1 MTQRNAFAF
10 LLGLGLCAC
19 GGSGGGGNGVAPI
32 NLLSFQPASAIVGQS
47 FATGGVHNNGAGPGL
62 PNQSG
67 LSFPSGHVANGSLYV
82 ADRNNNRILGWNSI
96 PTGFGANADFVMG
109 VPNFVTV
116 GGGTSAT
123 LVTFPN
129 SCWVAS
135 NALFVA
141 DEANERILIYGP
153 PPTSNVAATVALGKP
168 DLVTQGPTSGQSG
181 LAQVLDVCVALNRIV
196 AADYGNNRVM
206 IWNGI
211 PVASGAIAQ
220 IVVGQPNF
228 VTLTSGTTAAKMSQP
243 AGVWTDGTRLVV
255 ADTANNRVLIWTSF
269 PTASG
274 QDADLV
280 IGQPDFVTATP
291 GAGALKMASPR
302 SVTSDGLQLFVADTN
317 NSRVLIYSPFPTF
330 SNAAP
335 LRVLG
340 QSTFTNVT
348 ANDDNQ
354 DSVMDPGPTAR
365 TLNTPQG
372 ITSFG
377 NQLFVNDTGNHRVLI
392 FTGS

>member
-1 MTQRNAFAF
+1 MTQRHAIAF

-19 GGSGGGGNGVAPI
+19 GGSGNGTSGPSSI
-32 NLLSFQPASAIVGQS
+32 NLATFQPANAIIGQS
-47 FATGGVHNNGAGPGL
+47 FATGGVSNNGAGPGVQ
-62 PNQSG
+62 NQSG
-67 LSFPSGHVANGSLYV
+67 LASPNGHVANGSLYV
-82 ADRNNNRILGWNSI
+82 ADRNNNRIMGWNSV
-96 PTGFGANADFVMG
+96 PAGFGANADFAMG

-123 LVTFPN
+123 LLTFPS
-129 SCWVAS
+129 SCWVGS

-141 DEANERILIYGP
+141 DQQNERVLIYSP
-153 PPTSNVAATVALGKP
+153 PPTSNVAASVALGKP
-168 DLVTQGPTSGQSG
+168 DLTTQGFTSGQNG
-181 LAQVLDVCVALNRIV
+181 LSTVDDVCVALNRIV
-196 AADYGNNRVM
+196 AADTGNNRVM

-211 PVASGAIAQ
+211 PVSSGANAQ
-220 IVVGQPNF
+220 VVVGQPDF
-228 VTLTSGTTAAKMSQP
+228 LTLTSGTTAAKMSQP

-255 ADTANNRVLIWTSF
+255 ADTANNRVLIWNTF
-269 PTASG
+269 PTALG
-274 QDADLV
+274 QNADLV

-291 GAGALKMASPR
+291 GTGSLKMASPR
-302 SVTSDGLQLFVADTN
+302 SVTSDGVQLFVADTN
-317 NSRVLIYSPFPTF
+317 NSRVLIYSPFPTL

-354 DSVMDPGPTAR
+354 DGIMDPAPTAR
-365 TLNTPQG
+365 TMNTPQG
-372 ITSFG
+372 VTSFG
-377 NQLFVNDTGNHRVLI
+377 NQLFVTDSSNHRVLI